1 MVWPEVGI
9 YVGEGAS
16 HSWTW
21 FADIFDRRGIYSVR
35 FFDEAAIADGALDDI
50 DVLFISGGDTFAIA
64 EGLGSTGAAKLE
76 AFITGGGVYI
86 GSCAGAYLPLKSSLY
101 PLNQFNLV
109 TSRITNLTKNLPAPK
124 QMAEKFCTEYGC
136 RYVFHPVREEVRV
149 KIAGGFSCAGQE
161 MRVPLYG
168 GPAMTVSDDIEVLAH
183 YTGFTDKTEF
193 LVDREAAEQTLVNNV
208 AIARKCLGQGVMY
221 LLGPHFEHPHYPEAN
236 SIIFEA
242 MLDGYVEPRLQHDCV
257 VNDCRKA
264 DSVNKKLLRA
274 FKSEISNSRIVAL
287 ALERKPL
294 QWLIGKK
301 VYDPEKIRVFLEAMW
316 SRISVIDRGECMAEE
331 EGYYLLH
338 TAQSVTTMLKT
349 LKNESDAGH
358 AVTVAAEELFAK
370 LKALAAAFLTLYF
383 RMKELRDPGGTE
395 FRSIKT
401 PELHTPQLHNSLP
414 EEAT

>member
-21 FADIFDRRGIYSVR
+21 FADIFDQRGIYSVR
-35 FFDEAAIADGALDDI
+35 FFDEAAIAEGALDAI

-64 EGLGSTGAAKLE
+64 EGLGSTGAAQLE
-76 AFITGGGVYI
+76 AFITAGGVYI
-86 GSCAGAYLPLKSSLY
+86 GSCAGAYLPLKSSLF
-101 PLNQFNLV
+101 PLNQFNFV
-109 TSRITNLTKNLPAPK
+109 FSRITNLTKNLPAPK

-168 GPAMTVSDDIEVLAH
+168 GPAMTASDDIEVLAH

-193 LVDREAAEQTLVNNV
+193 LVDREIAEQTLINNV
-208 AIARKCLGQGVMY
+208 AIARKRLGQGVIY

-236 SIIFEA
+236 SVIFEA
-242 MLDGYVEPRLQHDCV
+242 MLDGYGEHRRRVSGAEHDC
-257 VNDCRKA
+257 RTA
-264 DSVNKKLLRA
+264 RSVTKKTIHA
-274 FKSEISNSRIVAL
+274 FKSEISNARIIAL
-287 ALERKPL
+287 ALERKQL

-301 VYDPEKIRVFLEAMW
+301 VYDPEKIRVFLEAVW
-316 SRISVIDRGECMAEE
+316 SRISVIDRVECMTEE

-370 LKALAAAFLTLYF
+370 LKALAAAFLTFYF
-383 RMKELRDPGGTE
+383 RMKELRDAGGTE

-401 PELHTPQLHNSLP
+401 PELHTPQLHNSIP
-414 EEAT
+414 GEAT

>member
-21 FADIFDRRGIYSVR
+21 FADIFDQRGIYSVR
-35 FFDEAAIADGALDDI
+35 FFDEAAIADGALDAI

-64 EGLGSTGAAKLE
+64 EGLGSTGAAQLE
-76 AFITGGGVYI
+76 AFILQGGVYI
-86 GSCAGAYLPLKSSLY
+86 GSCAGAYLPLKSSIY

-149 KIAGGFSCAGQE
+149 KIAGGFSCAGKE

-168 GPAMTVSDDIEVLAH
+168 GPAMTASDDIEVLAY

-193 LVDREAAEQTLVNNV
+193 LVDREVAEQTLIGNV
-208 AIARKCLGQGVMY
+208 AIARKRLGQGVIY
-221 LLGPHFEHPHYPEAN
+221 LLGPHFEHPHYPSAN

-242 MLDGYVEPRLQHDCV
+242 MLDGYAELRLQP
-257 VNDCRKA
+257 
-264 DSVNKKLLRA
+264 DSAAFACDEPGIANKKLMRA
-274 FKSEISNSRIVAL
+274 FKSEISNGRIVAL

-301 VYDPEKIRVFLEAMW
+301 VYDPEKIRVFLEAVW
-316 SRISVIDRGECMAEE
+316 SRISVIDRVECMAEE

-383 RMKELRDPGGTE
+383 RFKELRDPGGPE

-401 PELHTPQLHNSLP
+401 PELHTSQLHNSLP

>member
-21 FADIFDRRGIYSVR
+21 FADIFDQRGIYSVR
-35 FFDEAAIADGALDDI
+35 FIDEAAIADGALDAI

-64 EGLGSTGAAKLE
+64 EGLGSTGAAQLE
-76 AFITGGGVYI
+76 AFITAGGVYI
-86 GSCAGAYLPLKSSLY
+86 GSCAGAYLPLKSSIY

-149 KIAGGFSCAGQE
+149 KIAGGFSCAGKE

-168 GPAMTVSDDIEVLAH
+168 GPAMTASDDIEVLAY

-193 LVDREAAEQTLVNNV
+193 LVDREVAEQTLIGNV
-208 AIARKCLGQGVMY
+208 AIARKRLGQGVIY
-221 LLGPHFEHPHYPEAN
+221 LLGPHFEHPHYPSAN
-236 SIIFEA
+236 SIIYEA
-242 MLDGYVEPRLQHDCV
+242 MLDGYAEPRLQP
-257 VNDCRKA
+257 
-264 DSVNKKLLRA
+264 DSAEFACDEPGIANKNLMRA
-274 FKSEISNSRIVAL
+274 FKSEISNGRIVAL

-301 VYDPEKIRVFLEAMW
+301 VYDPEKIRVFLEAVW
-316 SRISVIDRGECMAEE
+316 SRISVIDRVECMAEE

-383 RMKELRDPGGTE
+383 KMKELRSSGVEG
-395 FRSIKT
+395 FRSAA
-401 PELHTPQLHNSLP
+401 NSDAHA
-414 EEAT
+414 EVR

>member
-35 FFDEAAIADGALDDI
+35 FFDEAAIADGALDAI
-50 DVLFISGGDTFAIA
+50 DVLFISGGDTYAIA

-76 AFITGGGVYI
+76 AFITAGGVYI

-161 MRVPLYG
+161 LSVPLYG
-168 GPAMTVSDDIEVLAH
+168 GPAMTVSDDIEVLAY

-193 LVDREAAEQTLVNNV
+193 LVDREVAEQTLINNV
-208 AIARKCLGQGVMY
+208 AIARKRLGQGVIY

-242 MLDGYVEPRLQHDCV
+242 MLDGYAGPRLQP
-257 VNDCRKA
+257 
-264 DSVNKKLLRA
+264 DSAEFACDEPGIVNKNLVRA

-287 ALERKPL
+287 ALERKSL

-301 VYDPEKIRVFLEAMW
+301 VYDPEKIRVFLEAVW
-316 SRISVIDRGECMAEE
+316 SRISVIDRVECMAEE
-331 EGYYLLH
+331 EGCYLLH
-338 TAQSVTTMLKT
+338 TAQCVTTMLKT
-349 LKNESDAGH
+349 LKNESDAGD
-358 AVTVAAEELFAK
+358 AVTFVAEELFAK

-383 RMKELRDPGGTE
+383 KIKELRSSGVEG
-395 FRSIKT
+395 FRSAA
-401 PELHTPQLHNSLP
+401 NSDARA
-414 EEAT
+414 EVR

>member
-21 FADIFDRRGIYSVR
+21 FADIFDQRGIYSVR
-35 FFDEAAIADGALDDI
+35 FIDEAAIADGALDAI

-64 EGLGSTGAAKLE
+64 EGLGSTGAAQLE
-76 AFITGGGVYI
+76 AFILQGGVYI
-86 GSCAGAYLPLKSSLY
+86 GSCAGAYLPLKSSIY

-149 KIAGGFSCAGQE
+149 KIAGGFSCAGKE

-168 GPAMTVSDDIEVLAH
+168 GPAMTASDDIEVLAY

-193 LVDREAAEQTLVNNV
+193 LVDREVAEQTLIGNV
-208 AIARKCLGQGVMY
+208 AIARKRLGQGVIY
-221 LLGPHFEHPHYPEAN
+221 LLGPHFEHPHYPSAN
-236 SIIFEA
+236 SIIYEA
-242 MLDGYVEPRLQHDCV
+242 MLDGYAELRLQP
-257 VNDCRKA
+257 
-264 DSVNKKLLRA
+264 DSAAFAFDEPGIANKNLMRA
-274 FKSEISNSRIVAL
+274 FKSEISNGRIVAL
-287 ALERKPL
+287 ALERKQL

-301 VYDPEKIRVFLEAMW
+301 VYDPEKIRVFLEAVW
-316 SRISVIDRGECMAEE
+316 SRISVIDRVECMAEE

-358 AVTVAAEELFAK
+358 AVTVVAEELFAK

-383 RMKELRDPGGTE
+383 KMKELRSSGVEG
-395 FRSIKT
+395 FRSAA
-401 PELHTPQLHNSLP
+401 NSDAHA
-414 EEAT
+414 EVR

>member
-35 FFDEAAIADGALDDI
+35 FFDEAAIADGALDAI

-64 EGLGSTGAAKLE
+64 EGLGSTGAAQLE
-76 AFITGGGVYI
+76 AFILKGGVYI

-149 KIAGGFSCAGQE
+149 KIAGGFSSAGQE
-161 MRVPLYG
+161 LSVPLYG
-168 GPAMTVSDDIEVLAH
+168 GPAMTASDDIEVLAY

-193 LVDREAAEQTLVNNV
+193 LVDREVAEQTLINNV
-208 AIARKCLGQGVMY
+208 AIARKRLGQGVIY

-242 MLDGYVEPRLQHDCV
+242 MLDGYAEPRLQLD
-257 VNDCRKA
+257 
-264 DSVNKKLLRA
+264 DSAEFACDEPGIVNKNLLRA

-301 VYDPEKIRVFLEAMW
+301 VYDPEKIRVFLEAVW
-316 SRISVIDRGECMAEE
+316 SRISVIDRVECMAEE

-358 AVTVAAEELFAK
+358 AVTAAAEELFAK

-383 RMKELRDPGGTE
+383 RMKELRSLGVEG
-395 FRSIKT
+395 FRSAA
-401 PELHTPQLHNSLP
+401 NSDARA
-414 EEAT
+414 EAR